1 MFDDGRIFPVFC
13 VKKKDGQT
21 MLFFCLRLE
30 KGRWIEYH
38 ERRTFHMG
46 ERKESCLQWKSKKYG
61 PCISAPPAV
70 LKKQ

>member
-30 KGRWIEYH
+30 KGHGIEYH

-46 ERKESCLQWKSKKYG
+46 ERKEFCLQWKSKKYG